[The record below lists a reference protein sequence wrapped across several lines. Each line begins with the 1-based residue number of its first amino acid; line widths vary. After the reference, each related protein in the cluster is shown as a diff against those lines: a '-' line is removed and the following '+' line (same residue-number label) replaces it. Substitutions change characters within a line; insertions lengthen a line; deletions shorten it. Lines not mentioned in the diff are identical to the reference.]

1 MNEWNSPEKGTGRI
15 LVERGTMEHIDLGRA
30 TPVRER
36 EAGCLCLRYLYLP
49 LVGDVTKLTKRN
61 SEIIKVH
68 MYDLVKQIE

>member
-1 MNEWNSPEKGTGRI
+1 MNERKLVEKGTGQI
-15 LVERGTMEHIDLGRA
+15 LVERGAMDHIDLGRA
-30 TPVRER
+30 TQVRER
-36 EAGCLCLRYLYLP
+36 EAGCLCFRYLYLP